1 MSEQIIMDRAG
12 VEAVIPHRPP
22 FLLVDEVLELDPGR
36 LCRARRL
43 LRPDDMWFAGHFPGN
58 PVMPG
63 VLIVEALAQTG
74 AIAAL
79 SQPGFEGK
87 LGLFAG
93 IDKVRFKRVVRPG
106 DTLELL
112 CEVVS
117 MRGPVAVGQGHATV
131 EGETA
136 CRGKLMFALVDADA
150 ATSGQPSMSPSG
162 PDPGVS

>member
-1 MSEQIIMDRAG
+1 MSEQVVMDRAG
-12 VEAVIPHRPP
+12 IEKIIPHRPP

-79 SQPGFEGK
+79 SQPQFEGK

-93 IDKVRFKRVVRPG
+93 IDRVRFKRVVRPG
-106 DTLELL
+106 DTLDLL

-117 MRGPVAVGQGHATV
+117 MRAAVAVGQVHASV
-131 EGETA
+131 DGETA
-136 CRGKLMFALVDADA
+136 CRGKLMFAVVDAEEA
-150 ATSGQPSMSPSG
+150 AGGQPSMGPSQPG
-162 PDPGVS
+162 PGAS